1 MAIFTESTCLNWFHE
16 SENHGINFANKYV
29 QIQDSKNIL
38 DDNKIVSTI
47 NSAFPKFKAAFTKV
61 VKDNFNEFYHNPDG
75 SYEYNMNTPEKVLK
89 LAYLSWILINTNKH
103 KNNQIFGYITWE
115 PESPKYRDIISILQL
130 KKGFIDEDDCMSLYF
145 NIKDDP
151 TSSKRMLN
159 FYIEFS
165 HSGNMR
171 ITDIDFDR

>member
-47 NSAFPKFKAAFTKV
+47 NSAFPKFKAAFTKF

-115 PESPKYRDIISILQL
+115 PESDDYSERYKFFDDRAISVYFEINDYKIINIDCGFTDDIV
-130 KKGFIDEDDCMSLYF
+130 
-145 NIKDDP
+145 
-151 TSSKRMLN
+151 
-159 FYIEFS
+159 
-165 HSGNMR
+165 
-171 ITDIDFDR
+171 